1 MTATNR
7 ATADRYAALKAIVDA
22 AEKELKLLKA
32 EIVAT
37 GSDLVQGDEYDVK
50 VNLGE
55 RKTLDAKA
63 VLAALGADWVAAN
76 TKATTYEILKVVPKA
91 VTVDLSAALAA

>member
-7 ATADRYAALKAIVDA
+7 LPADRYAALKAIVDA

-37 GSDLVQGDEYDVK
+37 GSDLVKGDEYDVK

-55 RKTLDAKA
+55 RTTLDAKA
-63 VLAALGADWVAAN
+63 VLAALGADWVKAN
-76 TKATTYEILKVVPKA
+76 SKATTYEILKVVPKA